1 MKGQMGEVGLSPK
14 SLTRATLQHGSG
26 RNRTGLLQRL
36 AHILREGLPPGCAD
50 TEPAEIALL
59 PSRKT
64 RTKQR
69 CLPRAHASFSKD
81 AARNIVHG
89 PKDASLNTGEVK

>member
-64 RTKQR
+64 RTDKAA
-69 CLPRAHASFSKD
+69 LPPAGTRF
-81 AARNIVHG
+81 
-89 PKDASLNTGEVK
+89 LL